1 MHNQNVAGQ
10 AAGRDGVAG
19 GGAEAGQGIA
29 GQDFRSTSTAFSATS
44 SRRIRSGS
52 RKP

>member
-1 MHNQNVAGQ
+1 MHNENVAGL
-10 AAGRDGVAG
+10 AAGRGRGRWTVQKS
-19 GGAEAGQGIA
+19 AEETLGQE
-29 GQDFRSTSTAFSATS
+29 FRSTSTAFSATS